1 MSSATP
7 SASQEADGAPDNLSR
22 DGDVVMEESAD
33 TQLKRTAEIDN
44 AASDNLGD
52 ASDKAASKRRA
63 DANASADDDKGR
75 SSDSTPLSLSTG
87 NRRSGALI
95 SFANKVPRQLTR
107 GEYARFLLSKLV
119 PSSSFDYIDFEV
131 KRLTNWVVPPDCDAD
146 IPMRLVGV
154 PATEDSIRHGVHLRD
169 EYGGLE
175 AVQVLET
182 LSDADMHD
190 LEPLLG
196 PGSAQNTLKVVSR
209 PPSISNLVSMLSAL
223 TVQREMAS
231 LLGVFGPDRLAER
244 TFNMVSFLKRLLSQ
258 YRHLRTQF
266 LQQNNKP
273 TQDMLQLRSRVDAVE
288 REWTAMQAYWKSEL
302 EHMSAQKDDAEMRF
316 EASIRL
322 MSEEHQLEL
331 NKRDDKI
338 TELQDQLNTS
348 EARCEILRRDM
359 MEKKLSSW
367 SFTDFLNQDPNVSIT
382 SNWQRLQGLFEHF
395 VKRTKTPSS
404 WISNI
409 NVLAVDDPRYV
420 PGDYVVERKKAGDDD
435 DEGSPLKTPP
445 KTLDLSHSGLKSKG
459 SKNSIQTPESRRPK
473 KTRKSAAKESWICF
487 KGSFPLRPSSRLP
500 CLEYARSGTEE
511 LEWTEE
517 VARGNLPGGLIPENS
532 DQSSSDGD
540 SPFDPETVDKE
551 EEVDDAEGEAEVEY
565 LKTDVLEEKPKS
577 LTVLSS
583 SDSEDSAPRSTPQR
597 SSQNKRSKDSN
608 SHSGSARK
616 KARLNSK
623 TNYLFISRDSTP
635 LADIPFQDLSLEQLR
650 KIEIVDPDITSS
662 FRYFG
667 IKMYF
672 FGKKSKAQLQGFPNY
687 APQKTEIRYAQ
698 ERWNYDLYDSLLPK
712 RKNGSWI
719 KKQLPWRH
727 MFAERTKVFYYHQAS
742 KLSSA
747 IMASL
752 KKFVSFMEDHSQAW
766 WELLHWITIDPDQDE
781 ESQVLYD
788 GRRSRT
794 DSLMRKHRTE
804 VKRLM
809 KIQGFPETL
818 LQEPGI
824 WPVPFRVCHWIWED
838 PRSVDKTG
846 KRKPLRQQLMEV
858 DEREPERTLWA
869 SAANEIQ
876 RTKHIPAKIRARTI
890 PLPRRAPNRIV
901 PGHPNNEIVDDDEET
916 ETMEI

>member
-1 MSSATP
+1 
-7 SASQEADGAPDNLSR
+7 
-22 DGDVVMEESAD
+22 
-33 TQLKRTAEIDN
+33 
-44 AASDNLGD
+44 
-52 ASDKAASKRRA
+52 
-63 DANASADDDKGR
+63 
-75 SSDSTPLSLSTG
+75 
-87 NRRSGALI
+87 
-95 SFANKVPRQLTR
+95 
-107 GEYARFLLSKLV
+107 
-119 PSSSFDYIDFEV
+119 
-131 KRLTNWVVPPDCDAD
+131 
-146 IPMRLVGV
+146 
-154 PATEDSIRHGVHLRD
+154 
-169 EYGGLE
+169 
-175 AVQVLET
+175 
-182 LSDADMHD
+182 
-190 LEPLLG
+190 
-196 PGSAQNTLKVVSR
+196 
-209 PPSISNLVSMLSAL
+209 
-223 TVQREMAS
+223 
-231 LLGVFGPDRLAER
+231 
-244 TFNMVSFLKRLLSQ
+244 
-258 YRHLRTQF
+258 
-266 LQQNNKP
+266 
-273 TQDMLQLRSRVDAVE
+273 
-288 REWTAMQAYWKSEL
+288 
-302 EHMSAQKDDAEMRF
+302 
-316 EASIRL
+316 
-322 MSEEHQLEL
+322 
-331 NKRDDKI
+331 
-338 TELQDQLNTS
+338 
-348 EARCEILRRDM
+348 M

-395 VKRTKTPSS
+395 VKRTKPPSS

-409 NVLAVDDPRYV
+409 NVLAVDDPRCV
-420 PGDYVVERKKAGDDD
+420 PGDYMVERKKAGDGD
-435 DEGSPLKTPP
+435 DEDSPQKTPP
-445 KTLDLSHSGLKSKG
+445 KTLDLSRSGPKSKG
-459 SKNSIQTPESRRPK
+459 SKNPIQTPESRRPK
-473 KTRKSAAKESWICF
+473 KTRKSAVKESWISF

-517 VARGNLPGGLIPENS
+517 VARGNLPGGVVWNDLRLDVRYTMLTGCSYETSVEFVSGNKVVHPVFHQEPLVTMLVSMIYFEKLDSTPWTQYVPEMYFLRAETRLEHMFARNLQPEPWHPLVEVVCDQLIPENS

-551 EEVDDAEGEAEVEY
+551 EDVDDAEGEAEVEY
-565 LKTDVLEEKPKS
+565 LKADVLEEKPKS

-623 TNYLFISRDSTP
+623 TDYLFSSRDSTP

-650 KIEIVDPDITSS
+650 KIEIVDPDIMSS

-712 RKNGSWI
+712 RRNGSWI
-719 KKQLPWRH
+719 KKPLPWRQ
-727 MFAERTKVFYYHQAS
+727 MFAERTKIFYYHQAS
-742 KLSSA
+742 KLSPA
-747 IMASL
+747 IMAGL

-818 LQEPGI
+818 LHEPGI

-838 PRSVDKTG
+838 HRSVG
-846 KRKPLRQQLMEV
+846 KNDIRKPLRQQLMEV

-890 PLPRRAPNRIV
+890 PLPRRASNWIV
-901 PGHPNNEIVDDDEET
+901 PGHPDNEIVDDDEET
-916 ETMEI
+916 ETTEI